1 MTFNYSSS
9 CPFCYFYRWALTL
22 WNCYFESGTILNR
35 HHYHDV
41 WYQQLQQPGFQIN
54 PVFVTKNVGT
64 SCGQPESYG
73 NGHAKTQLC
82 CYDIVHSHLLSVVPY
97 LCEQCCLQYC
107 HKFVLMYLSA
117 AVVNCYSP
125 QSFPNGTFTLVN
137 GSTTLNSAVKYECR
151 MGLQLVGS
159 TNRICQ
165 SNGQWSGQEPRC
177 EGKFHL

>member
-1 MTFNYSSS
+1 MVCLKATVMAMQRLN
-9 CPFCYFYRWALTL
+9 CAVMILCILT
-22 WNCYFESGTILNR
+22 
-35 HHYHDV
+35 
-41 WYQQLQQPGFQIN
+41 
-54 PVFVTKNVGT
+54 
-64 SCGQPESYG
+64 
-73 NGHAKTQLC
+73 
-82 CYDIVHSHLLSVVPY
+82 LLSVVSY

-125 QSFPNGTFTLVN
+125 QYFPNGTVTLVN
-137 GSTTLNSAVKYECR
+137 GSITLNSTVKYECR

-159 TNRICQ
+159 ANRICQ